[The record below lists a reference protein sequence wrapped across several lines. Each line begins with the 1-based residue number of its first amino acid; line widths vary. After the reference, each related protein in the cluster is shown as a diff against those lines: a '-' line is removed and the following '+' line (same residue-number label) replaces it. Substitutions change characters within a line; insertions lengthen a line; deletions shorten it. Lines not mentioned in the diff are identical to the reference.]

1 MEDLDRAYVINGN
14 DLRIA
19 LAGMNGKRPSVPNPR
34 TMAGDIIDEIGQ
46 PLDGHRALI
55 GRARL
60 AEQLDGFYLTVMPD
74 SGPAVN
80 GQVDNPGAVAALV
93 FKEHAAAV
101 KRGDREEPSRPE
113 PDDDVVDAHICC
125 EHIAEDPEVSAM
137 ARIVRLMETNP
148 LDGHAVIRALYPLSG
163 PALPRVLRWFLARFP
178 DPGDLPF

>member
-1 MEDLDRAYVINGN
+1 MEDLDRAYVINGD

-19 LAGMNGKRPSVPNPR
+19 LAGMNGRWPAVPNPR
-34 TMAGDIIDEIGQ
+34 TMAGDIIDAIAE

-60 AEQLDGFYLTVMPD
+60 AERLDGFYLTVMPD

-80 GQVDNPGAVAALV
+80 GQVDDPGAVAALV

-101 KRGDREEPSRPE
+101 RRGGRPE

-125 EHIAEDPEVSAM
+125 EHAGTGDRELLAM
-137 ARIVRLMETNP
+137 AAVLQALAP
-148 LDGHAVIRALYPLSG
+148 LRPDECS
-163 PALPRVLRWFLARFP
+163 RVLDWARRRFAVEP
-178 DPGDLPF
+178 PF